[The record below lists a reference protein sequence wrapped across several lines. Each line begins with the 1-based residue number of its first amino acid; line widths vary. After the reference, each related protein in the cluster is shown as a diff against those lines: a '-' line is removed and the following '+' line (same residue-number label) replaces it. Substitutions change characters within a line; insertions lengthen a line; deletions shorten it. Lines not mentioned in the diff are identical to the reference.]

1 MQGRF
6 DPSRVFTSY
15 KEEEEK
21 KVENMEREKRGRVF
35 ANHPTELLLLLYL
48 VSLTVLGLRL
58 FSICRRDGCRNNDR
72 LLRHSPSIVLL
83 SAWSRPSGHTHTERE
98 KENNRPESFEN
109 MQNQIIFSFSLRLG
123 ECALFGLNARR
134 MPIAPS
140 DLSHK
145 SLLLE
150 KKHVFYFMVEGDR
163 NWDRV
168 LALIPANMV
177 IRKRDN
183 ISR

>member
-83 SAWSRPSGHTHTERE
+83 SAWSRPSGHTHEERE
-98 KENNRPESFEN
+98 
-109 MQNQIIFSFSLRLG
+109 
-123 ECALFGLNARR
+123 
-134 MPIAPS
+134 
-140 DLSHK
+140 
-145 SLLLE
+145 
-150 KKHVFYFMVEGDR
+150 
-163 NWDRV
+163 
-168 LALIPANMV
+168 
-177 IRKRDN
+177 RKR
-183 ISR
+183 ITGQSHLRICKIKSFFLSLSVSASAHFLG